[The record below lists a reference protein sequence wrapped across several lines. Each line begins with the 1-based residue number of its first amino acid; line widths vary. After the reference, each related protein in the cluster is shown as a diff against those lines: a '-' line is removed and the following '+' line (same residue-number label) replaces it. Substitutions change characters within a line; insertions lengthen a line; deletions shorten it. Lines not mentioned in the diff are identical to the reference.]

1 MEAISGTPGLVFT
14 SLAFPEDCLPQPL
27 RRRPNAYFIFQFRMA
42 YGTPNPFDLLPIET
56 CQHIG
61 GYLNDRDL
69 CTYRLVCQSTHNA
82 IDADGF
88 SFWRRRFIT
97 TFEKPTWTTSNNIK
111 YRQAYHKRRRALMY
125 GADFWVAIT
134 KSTGKDYAK
143 EIRRG
148 TRCLEVLRDMIIDS
162 FSEKR
167 EGDLA
172 YESKNLR
179 LIYKFV
185 QNYDL
190 LDVVMAT
197 DHKKEKD
204 LLCLPKQLLCTIWSL
219 LAPAMLSLDFEHAP
233 TLGFPDSQQVVYGT
247 AATDP
252 IFGGCNGLDINME
265 WVVHHLNFWKYHM
278 VRSEE
283 NTLYRAFKSLSPN
296 ETPRFWDHQLKLG
309 GSKLG
314 KHWKGSYAYV
324 ERGEVAMIRAG
335 EGQDDT
341 IQDLFNGE
349 TDMGQFQDMQLNWLD
364 EADGLATWP
373 KLFEK
378 HLHSLRRPENKA
390 RTRAQHRSSPKPD
403 AIPDLR
409 PQNFQF
415 LAEGHD
421 MTEDFC
427 AQGWL
432 NALPAQHGVPGWQ
445 RMTMMKY
452 FEDPGTGV
460 IDTDALWAYE
470 GVVLPGGQ
478 IMLGR
483 WWCPSD
489 GTRER
494 MYSGPF
500 ILWGV
505 DRSEAMGGD

>member
-1 MEAISGTPGLVFT
+1 
-14 SLAFPEDCLPQPL
+14 
-27 RRRPNAYFIFQFRMA
+27 MA
-42 YGTPNPFDLLPIET
+42 YRTANPFDLLPIET

-61 GYLNDRDL
+61 SYLNDRDL
-69 CTYRLVCQSTHNA
+69 CIYRLVCQSTHNA
-82 IDADGF
+82 IDADGC
-88 SFWRRRFIT
+88 SFWRRRFMT
-97 TFEKPTWTTSNNIK
+97 TFEKPTWTTSNNVK

-190 LDVVMAT
+190 LNVVMAT

-233 TLGFPDSQQVVYGT
+233 TLGFPDSQEVVYGT
-247 AATDP
+247 AAEHP

-283 NTLYRAFKSLSPN
+283 NTLYHAFKNLDPN
-296 ETPRFWDHQLKLG
+296 ETPRFWDQQLKLG

-314 KHWKGSYAYV
+314 KYWKGSYAYV

-335 EGQDDT
+335 EGHDDT

-349 TDMGQFQDMQLNWLD
+349 TDFGQFQDMQLNWLD

-378 HLHSLRRPENKA
+378 HLHSLRRPVNKA
-390 RTRAQHRSSPKPD
+390 RTRAQHRSSTTPD
-403 AIPDLR
+403 AISNMK

-421 MTEDFC
+421 TTEDFC

-452 FEDPGTGV
+452 FEDPNTGV

-478 IMLGR
+478 IMFGR

-489 GTRER
+489 GTGER

-505 DRSEAMGGD
+505 DRSDAVDGDR

>member
-1 MEAISGTPGLVFT
+1 
-14 SLAFPEDCLPQPL
+14 
-27 RRRPNAYFIFQFRMA
+27 MA
-42 YGTPNPFDLLPIET
+42 YHTANPFDLLPIET

-148 TRCLEVLRDMIIDS
+148 TRCLEVLRDMIIVDEDS

-197 DHKKEKD
+197 DHKKERD

-247 AATDP
+247 TSEHP

-324 ERGEVAMIRAG
+324 EREEVAMIRAG

-349 TDMGQFQDMQLNWLD
+349 TDIGQFQDMQLNWLD

-390 RTRAQHRSSPKPD
+390 RTRAQHRSSTIPD
-403 AIPDLR
+403 AISDLR

-421 MTEDFC
+421 TTEDFC

-489 GTRER
+489 GTGER

-505 DRSEAMGGD
+505 DRSDAVDGDQ

>member
-1 MEAISGTPGLVFT
+1 
-14 SLAFPEDCLPQPL
+14 
-27 RRRPNAYFIFQFRMA
+27 MA
-42 YGTPNPFDLLPIET
+42 LSTPNPFDLLPIET
-56 CQHIG
+56 CQHIA

-69 CTYRLVCQSTHNA
+69 CTYRLVCQSAHNA
-82 IDADGF
+82 IDADGC
-88 SFWRRRFIT
+88 SFWRRRFLT
-97 TFEKPTWTTSNNIK
+97 TFEKPTWTTSNNVK
-111 YRQAYHKRRRALMY
+111 YRQTYHKRRRALMY
-125 GADFWVAIT
+125 GANFWVAIT

-162 FSEKR
+162 FSEKK
-167 EGDLA
+167 ESDVA

-247 AATDP
+247 TAEHP

-283 NTLYRAFKSLSPN
+283 NTLYHAFKHLSPN
-296 ETPRFWDHQLKLG
+296 ETPQFWNRQLELG

-314 KHWKGSYAYV
+314 KYWKGSYAYV
-324 ERGEVAMIRAG
+324 ERGEVSMIRAG
-335 EGQDDT
+335 EGHEDT

-349 TDMGQFQDMQLNWLD
+349 TDIGSFQDMQLSWLD
-364 EADGLATWP
+364 EAEGVATWP

-390 RTRAQHRSSPKPD
+390 RTRAQHRSSSTIPE
-403 AIPDLR
+403 AISNLK

-421 MTEDFC
+421 TTEDFL

-452 FEDPGTGV
+452 FEDVDTGV
-460 IDTDALWAYE
+460 IETDALWAYE

-478 IMLGR
+478 IILGR

-489 GTRER
+489 GTGEW

-500 ILWGV
+500 ILWCV
-505 DRSEAMGGD
+505 DRSDAGVAVDE